1 MCLGG
6 GGGGGQNTVTTQV
19 EKLPEELVPFYED
32 LLGRGTYESLTGYVP
47 YPSRR
52 LAEFDPYEGGA
63 QKAYAEMALA
73 GTPESFRE
81 SQAVAREAAIGSP
94 YQRALMADQAT
105 QEMMRGVGEYRRNR
119 PQFADIRTGAVDFT
133 QPGTQEDYLADQGDL
148 TGLEGAAIGNL
159 KGLTGTTIGNLK
171 GLKGTTIGN
180 LKNLTGEAVG
190 DIGVAG
196 FGDEGILKSYMNPY
210 QQNFLDVQ
218 KRLATEESERA
229 ANQIAAQAA
238 MSGGLGGYR
247 EGIMQSERERNL
259 GEQLQDI
266 QSRGDMENYLQ
277 ARQAFE
283 ADRAADYTA
292 DVANR
297 QAALQFG
304 EADRQAAFQF
314 GQADR
319 DAALRFGEADRQAAL
334 QFGEADRQARFQDLA
349 QARQAFEQD
358 RQANIQ
364 RAEFNRAG
372 LGEAAQL
379 GMQGYGSLGQD
390 IDRRMM
396 AGQRMSDLTGT
407 RQAMEYDRLGQ
418 LESAGQRRRALAQQG
433 LDIGYQDFLRQQAFP
448 REQLNL
454 YSSMLRGIPVGPG
467 QYTAMYGNTP
477 SPLQQMVGAG
487 ISGIGAYNSLTGGG
501 GGWGGTG

>member
-1 MCLGG
+1 MSK
-6 GGGGGQNTVTTQV
+6 GGGGQNTVTTQV

-47 YPSRR
+47 YPGRR

-63 QKAYAEMALA
+63 QQAYAEMALA

-81 SQAVAREAAIGSP
+81 AQAVSREAAIGSP
-94 YQRALMADQAT
+94 YQRAMMADQAT
-105 QEMMRGVGEYRRNR
+105 QEMMRGVGEYRRER

-133 QPGTQEDYLADQGDL
+133 QPGTQEDYLADQGALTGFDDAAIGNL
-148 TGLEGAAIGNL
+148 TGLGGSAIGNL
-159 KGLTGTTIGNLK
+159 KGLS
-171 GLKGTTIGN
+171 
-180 LKNLTGEAVG
+180 GEAVG
-190 DIGVAG
+190 DVGVAG
-196 FGDEGILKSYMNPY
+196 FGDEGILESYMNPY

-218 KRLATEESERA
+218 KDLAREESEKA

-247 EGIMQSERERNL
+247 EGVMQSERERNL
-259 GEQLQDI
+259 GTQLGEI

-304 EADRQAAFQF
+304 EADRQAALQ
-314 GQADR
+314 
-319 DAALRFGEADRQAAL
+319 FGEADRQAAL
-334 QFGEADRQARFQDLA
+334 QFGEADRQAGFQDLA

-418 LESAGQRRRALAQQG
+418 LESAGQRRRALGQQG

-487 ISGIGAYNSLTGGG
+487 ISGIGAYNSLTRGGG

>member
-1 MCLGG
+1 MSKGG
-6 GGGGGQNTVTTQV
+6 GSSPQSTVTTQV
-19 EKLPEELVPFYED
+19 EKLPVELVPFYED
-32 LLGRGTYESLTGYVP
+32 LLGRGVYESLTGYET
-47 YPSRR
+47 YPFRR
-52 LAEFDPYEGGA
+52 LADFDPYEAGA
-63 QKAYAEMALA
+63 QQAYQEMAEA
-73 GTPESFRE
+73 GTPQGFTEAQKGFRE
-81 SQAVAREAAIGSP
+81 VMAGSP
-94 YQRALMADQAT
+94 YQRVVQGDEVT
-105 QEMMRGVGEYRRNR
+105 QELARQLGQYATTR
-119 PQFADIRTGAVDFT
+119 PEFSDLDMTAQDFT
-133 QPGTQEDYLADQGDL
+133 KAGVQDDYLLGEGDL
-148 TGLEGAAIGNL
+148 KAFDDTAIGNL
-159 KGLTGTTIGNLK
+159 KG
-171 GLKGTTIGN
+171 
-180 LKNLTGEAVG
+180 LTGEAVG

-314 GQADR
+314 G
-319 DAALRFGEADRQAAL
+319 EADRQA
-334 QFGEADRQARFQDLA
+334 GFQDIG
-349 QARQAFEQD
+349 QARQQFEQD
-358 RQANIQ
+358 RLADMQ
-364 RAEFNRAG
+364 RAEFNRQG
-372 LGEAAQL
+372 LAEQADIAMRGYQTL
-379 GMQGYGSLGQD
+379 GGD
-390 IDRRMM
+390 IDRRMGAADRM
-396 AGQRMSDLTGT
+396 ANLAGT

-418 LESAGQRRRALAQQG
+418 LEAAGARRRGLAQQG

-454 YSSMLRGIPVGPG
+454 YSGLLRGVPVGPG
-467 QYTAMYGNTP
+467 QYTSVYGNQPTAT
-477 SPLQQMVGAG
+477 QQLVGAG
-487 ISGIGAYNSLTGGG
+487 ISGVGLLNATRGGS
-501 GGWGGTG
+501 GGWGAGWGGSG

>member
-1 MCLGG
+1 MSK
-6 GGGGGQNTVTTQV
+6 GGGGQNTVTTQV

-63 QKAYAEMALA
+63 QQAYAEMALA

-81 SQAVAREAAIGSP
+81 AQSVAREAAIGSP
-94 YQRALMADQAT
+94 YQRAMMADQAT
-105 QEMMRGVGEYRRNR
+105 REMMRGVGEYRRER

-133 QPGTQEDYLADQGDL
+133 QPGTQEDYLADQADL
-148 TGLEGAAIGNL
+148 TGLEGAAIAN
-159 KGLTGTTIGNLK
+159 LTGLEGEAIGD
-171 GLKGTTIGN
+171 
-180 LKNLTGEAVG
+180 LTALGGEAVG
-190 DIGVAG
+190 DIGVTG
-196 FGDEGILKSYMNPY
+196 FGDEGILESYMNPY

-218 KRLATEESERA
+218 KDLAREESERA

-247 EGIMQSERERNL
+247 EGVMQSERERNL
-259 GEQLQDI
+259 GTQLGEI

-304 EADRQAAFQF
+304 EADRQAALQF

-334 QFGEADRQARFQDLA
+334 QFGEADRQAAFQDLA

-379 GMQGYGSLGQD
+379 GMQGYGTLGQD

-467 QYTAMYGNTP
+467 QYTAMYGNQP

-487 ISGIGAYNSLTGGG
+487 ISGIGAYNSLTRGG

>member
-1 MCLGG
+1 VSK
-6 GGGGGQNTVTTQV
+6 GGGGQNTVTTQV

-47 YPSRR
+47 YPGRR

-63 QKAYAEMALA
+63 QQAYAEMALA

-81 SQAVAREAAIGSP
+81 AQAVSREAAIGSP
-94 YQRALMADQAT
+94 YQRAMMADQAT
-105 QEMMRGVGEYRRNR
+105 QEMMRGVGEYRRER

-133 QPGTQEDYLADQGDL
+133 QPGTQEDYLADQGAL
-148 TGLEGAAIGNL
+148 TGFDDAAIGNL
-159 KGLTGTTIGNLK
+159 KGLTGSAIGNLK
-171 GLKGTTIGN
+171 SLE
-180 LKNLTGEAVG
+180 GEAVG
-190 DIGVAG
+190 DVGVAG
-196 FGDEGILKSYMNPY
+196 FGDEGILESYMNPY

-218 KRLATEESERA
+218 KDLAREESEKA

-247 EGIMQSERERNL
+247 EGVMQSERERNL
-259 GEQLQDI
+259 GTQLGEI

-283 ADRAADYTA
+283 ADRAAEYET

-304 EADRQAAFQF
+304 EADRQAAFQ
-314 GQADR
+314 
-319 DAALRFGEADRQAAL
+319 
-334 QFGEADRQARFQDLA
+334 DLA
-349 QARQAFEQD
+349 QARSAFEQD

-364 RAEFNRAG
+364 RAEYNRAG

-379 GMQGYGSLGQD
+379 GMQGYGNLGQD

-418 LESAGQRRRALAQQG
+418 LESAGQRRRALGQQG

-487 ISGIGAYNSLTGGG
+487 ISGIGAYNSLTRGGG